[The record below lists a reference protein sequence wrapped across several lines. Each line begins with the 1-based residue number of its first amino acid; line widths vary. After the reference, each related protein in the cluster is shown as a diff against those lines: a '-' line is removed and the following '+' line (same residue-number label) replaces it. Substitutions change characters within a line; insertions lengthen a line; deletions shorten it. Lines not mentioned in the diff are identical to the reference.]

1 MTSPENTKP
10 KRKPLKKWQI
20 TLLVIFALFILASL
34 TGGNTSTNTPTT
46 NTPTASSNQDDEQE
60 NSNESVSQSNAVKKA
75 KSYLSYSA
83 FSRSGLIAQ
92 LEFEGFNTSDATYG
106 TDAQNADWN
115 DQAAKKGKSY
125 LDMSGYSRSGLID
138 QLEFEGFTTKEAAF
152 GASANGL

>member
-1 MTSPENTKP
+1 MTASENSKP

-20 TLLVIFALFILASL
+20 TLLVIFALFIFASL
-34 TGGNTSTNTPTT
+34 AGGNSSTNSPKENSPTT
-46 NTPTASSNQDDEQE
+46 SSTQVDEQE
-60 NSNESVSQSNAVKKA
+60 NSNESVGQSNAVKKA

-92 LEFEGFNTSDATYG
+92 LEFEGFSTSDATYG
-106 TDAQNADWN
+106 TDAQNANWN

-125 LDMSGYSRSGLID
+125 LDMSGYSRNGLID
-138 QLEFEGFTTKEAAF
+138 QLEFEGFSTKEATF

>member
-1 MTSPENTKP
+1 MTASENSKP

-20 TLLVIFALFILASL
+20 TLLIIFALFIFGSLA
-34 TGGNTSTNTPTT
+34 GGSSSNNSPKENTPT
-46 NTPTASSNQDDEQE
+46 SSSTQVDEPE
-60 NSNESVSQSNAVKKA
+60 NSNVTVSQSNAVKKA

-92 LEFEGFNTSDATYG
+92 LEFEGFSTSDATYG
-106 TDAQNADWN
+106 TDAQNANWN

-125 LDMSGYSRSGLID
+125 LEMSGYSRSGLID
-138 QLEFEGFTTKEAAF
+138 QLEFEGFTTKEATF